1 MRSIVVV
8 TSWWSNCLA
17 LTCLNSLLEFAP
29 GCRLHVMQAG
39 KSETQMERF
48 RGALPDGVAELAY
61 PAYVLGDDSAMR
73 EYLAKDALSDQEG
86 VWFFDHDAFLTE
98 PADAWFEAAD
108 LRFADSQVCLCTR
121 TPCAGAGVTQPAY
134 WLSPRRWPAGLS
146 SFAPVPFEPK
156 PYTRRPDLHRHD
168 GMLVLPRKDTLMQV
182 REELEVLDMTATFP
196 TEDGDS
202 AQHFL
207 PPLPQHVHI
216 GGLHLY
222 TGPTRP
228 PTDMPPAFF
237 DWRRHILLSFDA
249 FFQHCPQELLELED
263 PVLLGRHREMMRT
276 LEAAP

>member
-17 LTCLNSLLEFAP
+17 LTCLNWLLEFAP
-29 GCRLHVMQAG
+29 GRRPHVMQAG

-48 RGALPDGVAELAY
+48 RGALPDGVTELAY

-73 EYLAKDALSDQEG
+73 EYLAKDVLRDQEG

-98 PADAWFEAAD
+98 PADEWFEAAD
-108 LRFADSQVCLCTR
+108 LRFTDSRVCLCTR
-121 TPCAGAGVTQPAY
+121 KPNAGAGVTQPAY

-168 GMLVLPRKDTLMQV
+168 GMLVLPRKDTLVQV

-196 TEDGDS
+196 TENDDS
-202 AQHFL
+202 AKHFL
-207 PPLPQHVHI
+207 PPLPRHVHI

-228 PTDMPPAFF
+228 PADMPPAFHN
-237 DWRRHILLSFDA
+237 WRRHTLMSFDA
-249 FFQHCPQELLELED
+249 FFQHCPPDLLALED
-263 PVLLGRHREMMRT
+263 PELLSRHREMMRM